1 MLNPL
6 VSISCITYNHVNFIR
21 DAIEGF
27 LMQKTTFPIEILIHD
42 DASTDGTENII
53 REYEAK
59 FPDIIKPIYEKE
71 NQWVKGRRGSAVFNF
86 PRARGKYIALC
97 EGDDYWTDQYKL
109 QKQVDFLEENNEYGL
124 VSTAINCVDENNN
137 LLECANYV
145 IDDKIFDDSAILL
158 WNLLEKNFIYTLTVC
173 ARTNLIREII
183 ETYKIEQN
191 NIYDYWIWLN
201 ISVKSMIKVFNQK
214 TASYRIHNNSISRK
228 ESFFEIRRDL
238 AKYYIINNY
247 IQYKTLTNLQK
258 DQTIGYLKK
267 IISNN
272 SIKLYIRLKSILLI
286 IRIYRK
292 NTKLK
297 ILEK

>member
-1 MLNPL
+1 
-6 VSISCITYNHVNFIR
+6 VNFIR